1 MGVLDAAFLALGRH
15 HSPGAVETGILVL
28 MKGTP
33 PPLPA
38 LAEHVRERAECVPAL
53 RLRPD
58 RTGPSLRRPRWHH
71 DSARDLGAHVG
82 ETRGDGQETL
92 ADLAGRTMT
101 RPRPSPDAPPWSLEL
116 LHGAAGPG
124 GVDAD
129 FALLLRHHHALLDGL
144 GAMAV
149 LRGLLGDGPAV
160 APPPP
165 PGRTATARPGP
176 ARTAAYALRG
186 TASLATDLVRTA
198 PRLPLLRA
206 PAAWPCAVGWTHVP
220 LEVFRDIAKT
230 SRTTVNVVYLAA
242 LTLALRDHLA
252 AHGQPVPTAVV
263 ATVPMALTPSASPA
277 VAGNSIGPARFRL
290 PTGAEDPGECLR
302 GVHRAART
310 VSRAR
315 RREGSELVL
324 RAGRLLPSPWTR
336 GLLSASMG
344 ARSVNLVASNL
355 GLIPDTLACPG
366 GTAAAVAPLVLRP
379 LGGGLSSGVA
389 TCGTTVTV
397 SFVTGPRTDP
407 HGTLPERFQ
416 RAVSALRR
424 P

>member
-1 MGVLDAAFLALGRH
+1 MLDAAFLSLGRH
-15 HSPGAVETGILVL
+15 HCPGAVETGILVL

-33 PPLPA
+33 PPLPV
-38 LAEHVRERAECVPAL
+38 LAEHVRERAERVPAL

-71 DSARDLGAHVG
+71 DSARDLAAHVG
-82 ETRGDGQETL
+82 ETRGGGQETL
-92 ADLAGRTMT
+92 ADLAGRAMT
-101 RPRPSPDAPPWSLEL
+101 RPRPFPDAPPWSLEL
-116 LHGAAGPG
+116 LHGAAGPQG
-124 GVDAD
+124 ADAD

-144 GAMAV
+144 GAMSA
-149 LRGLLGDGPAV
+149 LRGLLCDGPPV
-160 APPPP
+160 APSPS
-165 PGRTATARPGP
+165 GRTATARPGP
-176 ARTAAYALRG
+176 VRAAAYALRG

-198 PRLPLLRA
+198 PRVPLLRA
-206 PAAWPCAVGWTHVP
+206 PAAQPCAVGWTHVP
-220 LEVFRDIAKT
+220 LEVFRDIAKE
-230 SRTTVNVVYLAA
+230 SGTTVNEVYLAA
-242 LTLALRDHLA
+242 LTLTLRDHLG
-252 AHGQPVPTAVV
+252 AHGQPVPPAVV

-277 VAGNSIGPARFRL
+277 GAGNSIGPARFRL
-290 PTGAEDPGECLR
+290 PTGAEDPRECLR
-302 GVHRAART
+302 GVRRAART
-310 VSRAR
+310 LGRAR

-324 RAGRLLPSPWTR
+324 RASRLLPSPWTR

-355 GLIPDTLACPG
+355 GLITDTLACPG